1 MNLSGPARIPY
12 GRFAVL
18 IALNVLALLAEK
30 MAAIHSSGTGLIFYK
45 HLVTQGWMWLGIGLG
60 PLQLWVWTGIL
71 ARTELSLAFPIS
83 SLCYPLTMV
92 AAQLVFREQLG
103 WEVWVGALLITL
115 GVAIVSSTSV
125 EREARTLPPMF

>member
-1 MNLSGPARIPY
+1 
-12 GRFAVL
+12 
-18 IALNVLALLAEK
+18 
-30 MAAIHSSGTGLIFYK
+30 
-45 HLVTQGWMWLGIGLG
+45 MWLGIGLG

-103 WEVWVGALLITL
+103 WQVWVGALLITL
-115 GVAIVSSTSV
+115 GVAIVSDTSA
-125 EREARTLPPMF
+125 EREARTLSAG